1 MTVTVLNTVLKPL
14 LEAHLPSWVDAH
26 WYADKVEAFT
36 LAPQAEIGWFD
47 MYSKEDMA
55 ETITRAV
62 GLKWLNSVYAG
73 VESFPLNLLE
83 QRGVM
88 LTNGAGINAV
98 PIAEYVLMLMLAQ
111 CKGYRDVVRA
121 QDRREWLRD
130 SPGKRELYG
139 SQVLILGYGAI
150 GHEVAVR
157 LAAFGAQVTKVRRTT
172 GPDTLNPKQWRG
184 ELGRFDWIVIGV
196 PATPETRHMI
206 GAAELAAMKSNAVL
220 VNVARGSVID
230 QDALVAALGAGQ
242 IGGALLDVTTP
253 EPLPGDH
260 PLWALDNAQIT
271 MHLSG
276 NAQTLMFARAA
287 ERFLANLERYH
298 AGEPLTPQVDY
309 AAGY

>member
-26 WYADKVEAFT
+26 WYADKDEAFT

-62 GLKWLNSVYAG
+62 GLKWLNSIYAG

-83 QRGVM
+83 QRSVM

-150 GHEVAVR
+150 GHEVAAR